1 MKCECWLGKIKFL
14 LSRYLLED
22 FQWQNVLRMFTF
34 TSQPKDSE
42 ARCFGLMPDC
52 YIYLRLRQN
61 PSEGTSNV
69 AAVAYSARRH
79 LELCGELLGKI
90 LKSPTHALL
99 CLKLFQP
106 AFVSLFASV
115 PSKDLE

>member
-1 MKCECWLGKIKFL
+1 MLIRWDEILTFMIPARRL
-14 LSRYLLED
+14 LMTKRARD
-22 FQWQNVLRMFTF
+22 ITF

-42 ARCFGLMPDC
+42 ARCFGLMPGC
-52 YIYLRLRQN
+52 CIYLRLSQN
-61 PSEGTSNV
+61 PSQGMSTV
-69 AAVAYSARRH
+69 AAVAYGTRHH
-79 LELCGELLGKI
+79 LELCGELVGKI
-90 LKSPTHALL
+90 LKSPTNALV